1 MNYFL
6 SQRYSDLYSNTYTTK
21 RDGSIQRHGLE
32 YACIRTQKSTD
43 LPSGVPN
50 HIFDF
55 PSEYGLEKCGN
66 NYIYYTNYPT
76 PGGFF

>member
-1 MNYFL
+1 M
-6 SQRYSDLYSNTYTTK
+6 DLL
-21 RDGSIQRHGLE
+21 RHGLE

-55 PSEYGLEKCGN
+55 PLEYGLENVVIITFK
-66 NYIYYTNYPT
+66 IQTIT
-76 PGGFF
+76 LRGFFLV